1 MNMSPLANIIM
12 FIPAVLTF
20 AFYGFILWLFYRM
33 VIAVEKIGERVT
45 EITDLLR
52 SGAWW
57 SRPQRNPASPDQPP
71 LPPAASQ

>member
-1 MNMSPLANIIM
+1 MSPLANIFM
-12 FIPAVLTF
+12 FIPAVLMF

-33 VIAVEKIGERVT
+33 VIAVEKIGDRIT

-57 SRPQRNPASPDQPP
+57 SRPQRNSAGSDQPP